1 MIKEDDSTKDF
12 SFGNEKI
19 STVCDEEDRN
29 AKKKMGFIGSKVP
42 EFRKEIYLPKSDA
55 IEIIE
60 LNDLKGAF
68 SLLYFFEGDFNLE
81 VLTEISELKRISSSP
96 DREGISNY
104 NLLVV
109 STDSIN
115 AHKAF
120 SQLEQRQGGLKG
132 IDIALVSDQTGE
144 LCKWFQIYD
153 ESSHSAYPSY
163 VILDA
168 DVNVVSSKTTF
179 DPNVRGDVNS
189 VFNIL
194 KYLMNVDAAK
204 RDDNKESFETHSKSL
219 IWTKDDVMTTLR
231 YEGLSNE
238 ELETCFDEAC
248 DRNGKVDITQF
259 REKVRRMKEQNVH

>member
-1 MIKEDDSTKDF
+1 MIKQDDSTKDF
-12 SFGNEKI
+12 SFGNEE
-19 STVCDEEDRN
+19 SNTN
-29 AKKKMGFIGSKVP
+29 KKMGFIGSKVL
-42 EFRKEIYLPKSDA
+42 EFRTDIYLPKSDA

-60 LNDLKGAF
+60 RDDLKGAF
-68 SLLYFFEGDFNLE
+68 SVLYFFEGDFNLG
-81 VLTEISELKRISSSP
+81 VLTEISELKKISSSP
-96 DREGISNY
+96 DSAGISNY

-120 SQLEQRQGGLKG
+120 SQLDQSQGGLKG
-132 IDIALVSDQTGE
+132 IDIALVSDQTAE

-168 DVNVVSSKTTF
+168 DVNVVSKTSF

-194 KYLMNVDAAK
+194 KYLMNEDAAK
-204 RDDNKESFETHSKSL
+204 RDDSKGSFGVDTCSKSL
-219 IWTKDDVMTTLR
+219 IWTKDDVMNTLR
-231 YEGLSNE
+231 FEGLSDE
-238 ELETCFDEAC
+238 ELENCFDEAC
-248 DRNGKVDITQF
+248 SRNGKVHITQF
-259 REKVRRMKEQNVH
+259 CEKIRRIEKSIKKFD